1 MGEESWWFHF
11 WQNQLAG
18 LKRLEGIQLED
29 HVEYPKEVRKK
40 NNKLTFLPK
49 RMKIWKVEKLV
60 ANFEDKKMY
69 VVDIKDLNKTLKH
82 GLKLKKK
89 YIELLDLN
97 IAVLS
102 SLLE

>member
-1 MGEESWWFHF
+1 
-11 WQNQLAG
+11 
-18 LKRLEGIQLED
+18 
-29 HVEYPKEVRKK
+29 
-40 NNKLTFLPK
+40 
-49 RMKIWKVEKLV
+49 MKIGKVEKLV